1 MSTDSSMSTANKE
14 KLGFRQKLGF
24 GVGDIFGG
32 GSGIVIGFYYLYFLT
47 DVVRIDPAL
56 AGTVLFISRIY
67 DAITDPLE
75 GILADRTRT
84 RLGRRRPYL
93 IAGAP
98 LVLLSFFLLFYP
110 VDFAD
115 PTTRFVFV
123 LAAYLFFST
132 VVSIVML
139 SYNALQAEMTLDY
152 HERASLSSFR
162 IFFSSL
168 SSIVCA
174 VVPLEI
180 VNRFPDVQAGWM
192 AMALILGL
200 FFAIP
205 VLVTGLVGHER
216 AEFQQP
222 LSRIN
227 WREGFLEPFRVRTYL
242 FALLMYLLAFV
253 AIDILS
259 SVMVYFMKYYLAR
272 GGETQWVSGTLLV
285 AQVFSLPIFS
295 RVIRSTSKKK
305 AYMVA
310 TSAWMVL
317 MVLSLFVTP
326 GLPGYVIY
334 LYVALIGLSTG
345 GIVLSVYSIL
355 PDMPDVGELHT
366 GKRQEGT
373 YSALW
378 GFMRKLSSAFSL
390 FLVGNLLGVAGYV
403 PPIEQAVNGATTLI
417 EQPQSPTFILSLRL
431 LFAVVPLVFLG
442 LGLYF
447 ASKFPLTPSLYERLR
462 EVLEAK
468 RAKGADDAQ
477 IDEQAAELRDI
488 LVGHKKL

>member
-24 GVGDIFGG
+24 GLGDIFGG

-115 PTTRFVFV
+115 PTTRFAFV

-180 VNRFPDVQAGWM
+180 VNRFPDV
-192 AMALILGL
+192 
-200 FFAIP
+200 
-205 VLVTGLVGHER
+205 
-216 AEFQQP
+216 
-222 LSRIN
+222 
-227 WREGFLEPFRVRTYL
+227 
-242 FALLMYLLAFV
+242 
-253 AIDILS
+253 
-259 SVMVYFMKYYLAR
+259 
-272 GGETQWVSGTLLV
+272 
-285 AQVFSLPIFS
+285 
-295 RVIRSTSKKK
+295 
-305 AYMVA
+305 
-310 TSAWMVL
+310 
-317 MVLSLFVTP
+317 
-326 GLPGYVIY
+326 
-334 LYVALIGLSTG
+334 
-345 GIVLSVYSIL
+345 
-355 PDMPDVGELHT
+355 
-366 GKRQEGT
+366 
-373 YSALW
+373 
-378 GFMRKLSSAFSL
+378 
-390 FLVGNLLGVAGYV
+390 
-403 PPIEQAVNGATTLI
+403 
-417 EQPQSPTFILSLRL
+417 
-431 LFAVVPLVFLG
+431 
-442 LGLYF
+442 
-447 ASKFPLTPSLYERLR
+447 
-462 EVLEAK
+462 
-468 RAKGADDAQ
+468 
-477 IDEQAAELRDI
+477 
-488 LVGHKKL
+488 

>member
-24 GVGDIFGG
+24 GLGDIFGG

-162 IFFSSL
+162 IFSHRCPRSSVQWFRSRLSTDSLMCGQGGWPWLSFWASSL
-168 SSIVCA
+168 
-174 VVPLEI
+174 P
-180 VNRFPDVQAGWM
+180 
-192 AMALILGL
+192 
-200 FFAIP
+200 
-205 VLVTGLVGHER
+205 
-216 AEFQQP
+216 
-222 LSRIN
+222 
-227 WREGFLEPFRVRTYL
+227 Y
-242 FALLMYLLAFV
+242 
-253 AIDILS
+253 
-259 SVMVYFMKYYLAR
+259 
-272 GGETQWVSGTLLV
+272 
-285 AQVFSLPIFS
+285 
-295 RVIRSTSKKK
+295 
-305 AYMVA
+305 
-310 TSAWMVL
+310 
-317 MVLSLFVTP
+317 
-326 GLPGYVIY
+326 
-334 LYVALIGLSTG
+334 
-345 GIVLSVYSIL
+345 
-355 PDMPDVGELHT
+355 
-366 GKRQEGT
+366 
-373 YSALW
+373 
-378 GFMRKLSSAFSL
+378 
-390 FLVGNLLGVAGYV
+390 
-403 PPIEQAVNGATTLI
+403 
-417 EQPQSPTFILSLRL
+417 
-431 LFAVVPLVFLG
+431 
-442 LGLYF
+442 
-447 ASKFPLTPSLYERLR
+447 PSW
-462 EVLEAK
+462 
-468 RAKGADDAQ
+468 
-477 IDEQAAELRDI
+477 
-488 LVGHKKL
+488 